1 MSHAR
6 PEPSPPDPVHAA
18 VDSGG
23 SGVSAQGRTHAADE
37 PDPRVFG
44 CPEAVAACFEELPA
58 AVFVFTGPDHVFT
71 AVNRAARDMVGPD
84 REVVGR
90 RYRDAIPEEVGQRM
104 AELLDDAYRTG
115 RPISGQEWRVFLD
128 NNADGEL
135 EELYLTFAIVPIRDP
150 DGAVTGLVAHVLD
163 VTPAVSARRTAEAQ
177 ATAFEQRYQVALD
190 GVTSLQRS
198 LLPERLPVLPGVKLA
213 ARYVAAD
220 SEQGAGGDWFD
231 AVPLGD
237 GRLGLVVGDVVGSG
251 PRASAVMGQLR
262 AVLMELLLEGLDIP
276 EVLARLDRF
285 VARVPGA
292 AATTLCLAVLD
303 PADGRLDYICCGHP
317 PPLVLRADGQAGY
330 LPAGTM
336 GPLAVVAATRP
347 VVVQTALL
355 QATDVLLLY
364 TDGLVEGP
372 DMPLRQGL
380 DVLRDVAAASRARGT
395 PSMMAAAAPER
406 VCELT
411 VERMTRKGHT
421 DDLTL
426 LAVQCG
432 GAGPE
437 PFHAELP
444 ALPGALAP
452 LRTRLDDWLNA
463 LDGSDEDTL
472 AIRFAVLEA
481 VSNVIE
487 HAYPDAAG
495 SVRVEG
501 LHDDAGRICMTVSDT
516 GRWVPPPVRPNDRDR
531 GFALIRSCMDTVEID
546 RTDSGTTVLMDRTL
560 SSRPVLGPDSV
571 SPPVTGGAG
580 QDGFRADLV
589 DVDPPYVAVIGPIDL
604 SSAVELRRRLEDAS
618 RGGVL
623 PLTVDLTGVNHL
635 ASAGVQLLYQLAE
648 QMAADG
654 TRLRLIAPTGSAA
667 HQVLTLTALHQ
678 FTEIVEEPPD

>member
-1 MSHAR
+1 
-6 PEPSPPDPVHAA
+6 VT
-18 VDSGG
+18 
-23 SGVSAQGRTHAADE
+23 AQGEDRRPDE

-44 CPEAVAACFEELPA
+44 CPRAVAACFDELPA
-58 AVFVFTGPDHVFT
+58 AVFVFAGPDHVFT
-71 AVNRAARDMVGPD
+71 AVNRAARAMVGPD

-90 RYRDAIPEEVGQRM
+90 RYREAIPEEAGQRV
-104 AELLDDAYRTG
+104 AELLDDAYKTG
-115 RPISGQEWRVFLD
+115 RPVSGQEWRILLD
-128 NNADGEL
+128 NNSDGEL
-135 EELYLTFAIVPIRDP
+135 EELYLTFTIVPIRDAGG
-150 DGAVTGLVAHVLD
+150 DVTGLVSHVLD
-163 VTPAVSARRTAEAQ
+163 VTPAVSARRAAEAQ
-177 ATAFEQRYQVALD
+177 ATAFEHRYQAALD
-190 GVTSLQRS
+190 GAMALQRS
-198 LLPERLPVLPGVKLA
+198 LLPARLPVLPGVELA
-213 ARYVAAD
+213 ARYLAAD

-251 PRASAVMGQLR
+251 TRASAVMGQLR
-262 AVLMELLLEGLDIP
+262 AVLMELLLEGSAIP

-303 PADGRLDYICCGHP
+303 PADGRLEYVCCGHP
-317 PPLVLRADGQAGY
+317 PPLVLAADGQAGY
-330 LPAGTM
+330 LPAGTA
-336 GPLAVVAATRP
+336 GPLGVLAATSP
-347 VVVQTALL
+347 VMVQTALL

-372 DMPLRQGL
+372 DLPLRQGL
-380 DVLRDVAAASRARGT
+380 DLLQGVAAGARAHGT
-395 PSMMAAAAPER
+395 PSMMAAAASER

-421 DDLTL
+421 DDVTL
-426 LAVQCG
+426 LAVQCTG
-432 GAGPE
+432 SRPE

-444 ALPGALAP
+444 AFPGALAP
-452 LRTRLDDWLNA
+452 LRTRLDDWLHA
-463 LDGSDEDTL
+463 LGGSDEDTL

-487 HAYPDAAG
+487 HAYPDDAG

-546 RTDSGTTVLMDRTL
+546 RTATGTSVLMDRTL
-560 SSRPVLGPDSV
+560 SRRPVVGPESV
-571 SPPVTGGAG
+571 SPPRITAG
-580 QDGFRADLV
+580 SGEDTFRV
-589 DVDPPYVAVIGPIDL
+589 DIIEVDPPHVAVHGPIDL
-604 SSAVELRRRLEDAS
+604 ASAVELHRRLEDAS

-623 PLTVDLTGVNHL
+623 PLTIDLTRVNHL

-654 TRLRLIAPTGSAA
+654 SRLRLIAPTGVAA
-667 HQVLTLTALHQ
+667 HQVLTLSALHQ
-678 FTEIVEEPPD
+678 FTEIVETVETVETVEEFQD